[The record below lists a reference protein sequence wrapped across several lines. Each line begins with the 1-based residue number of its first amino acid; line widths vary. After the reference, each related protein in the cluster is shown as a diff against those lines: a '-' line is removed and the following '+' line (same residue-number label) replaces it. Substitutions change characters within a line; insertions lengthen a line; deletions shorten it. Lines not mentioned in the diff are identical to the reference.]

1 MPRYRYTCSDCDTPR
16 MVFHLYEEK
25 PHVQCKTD
33 GCEGHMSRGITKP
46 SIANNVEDVA
56 APGQVTNEFIE
67 ESREALKQQQQEA
80 EESTYEP
87 S

>member
-1 MPRYRYTCSDCDTPR
+1 
-16 MVFHLYEEK
+16 
-25 PHVQCKTD
+25 
-33 GCEGHMSRGITKP
+33 MSRGITKP

-56 APGQVTNEFIE
+56 ATGQVTNEFIE

>member
-1 MPRYRYTCSDCDTPR
+1 MPRYRYTCSECDVPQ

-25 PHVQCKTD
+25 PEVDCRTPE
-33 GCEGHMSRGITKP
+33 CEGNMNRSITKP
-46 SIANNVEDVA
+46 LITQSTEILSSTGEI
-56 APGQVTNEFIE
+56 TNEFIE